1 MKRIYFL
8 IVVTVFSSSLFAQLS
23 LSKMVGKNAGKY
35 KLGYDLFCFYEFP
48 LNSEGYSKSI
58 RLDIL
63 DFAYFRGKDGN
74 GFSSGN
80 ARAYLA
86 IKAGYKLIFSETRT
100 GWYVEPSLGYARVV
114 EALEGASKA
123 TYGDGFA
130 AAAEVGYNLE
140 VGQKGHELAAGLKY
154 ETDRAG
160 SYHTISSVGLRFSYS
175 FNMFR
180 KRERE

>member
-1 MKRIYFL
+1 MKKIFFL
-8 IVVTVFSSSLFAQLS
+8 IVAIVFSSSLFAQLS
-23 LSKMVGKNAGKY
+23 ITKMVGKNANKY
-35 KLGYDLFCFYEFP
+35 RLGYDLFCFYEFP

-63 DFAYFRGKDGN
+63 DFAYFPGKDGN
-74 GFSSGN
+74 GFTSGS

-86 IKAGYKLIFSETRT
+86 IKVGYKLIFSETRT
-100 GWYVEPSLGYARVV
+100 GWYIEPSLGYARVV
-114 EALEGASKA
+114 EALEDAPEA

-140 VGQKGHELAAGLKY
+140 VGQKGHELAVGLKY

-160 SYHTISSVGLRFSYS
+160 TAHTISSVGLRFSYS

-180 KRERE
+180 KRERD